1 MNAVALLCGV
11 VFSLGLLVSGMVEPA
26 KVIGFLDL
34 AGHWDP
40 SLAFVMLGAIAT
52 NALPM
57 RLAMRRQR
65 SLLLHCPME
74 LPKATQIT
82 GRLIAGSVVFGVG
95 WGLSG
100 ICPGPALVNLGTAQP
115 DRLLFFLC
123 MLAGMGGYELW
134 NRHVSNHRAP
144 AAQTQPDVQLLAETA
159 DAQPA
164 ALHARLAARGGAGQL
179 TLFVDTPLRV
189 GERYRVL
196 LPGQTAAQARRYV
209 VQQVRPGS
217 REGDAARAILLAYLD
232 ADATPGTQPQA
243 AGTGSAMPPAQEE
256 MVR

>member
-11 VFSLGLLVSGMVEPA
+11 VFSLGLLVSGMVDPE
-26 KVIGFLDL
+26 KVIGFLDV

-40 SLAFVMLGAIAT
+40 SLALVMLGAIAA
-52 NALPM
+52 NAVPM

-82 GRLIAGSVVFGVG
+82 TRLVAGSVVFGVG

-115 DRLLFFLC
+115 DRLLFFVF
-123 MLAGMGGYELW
+123 MLSGMGAYELW
-134 NRHVSNHRAP
+134 NRRVSNQRAP
-144 AAQTQPDVQLLAETA
+144 ATHTPPNVQLLPQTT

-164 ALHARLAARGGAGQL
+164 LPARLAARGPAGRL

-196 LPGQTAAQARRYV
+196 LPGQTPPQARCYV
-209 VQQVRPGS
+209 VQQFRPGT

-232 ADATPGTQPQA
+232 AELAPAAQPQTPHADA
-243 AGTGSAMPPAQEE
+243 ARGPGQKE